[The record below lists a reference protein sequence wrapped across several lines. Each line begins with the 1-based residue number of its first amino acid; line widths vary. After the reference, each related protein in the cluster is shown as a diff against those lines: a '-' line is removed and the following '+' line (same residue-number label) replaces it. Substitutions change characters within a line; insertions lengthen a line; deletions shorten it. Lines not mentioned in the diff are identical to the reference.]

1 MSPPVHRS
9 LTASDSSRL
18 QSTEYDAIVIGSGF
32 GGAMTALE
40 LVRAG
45 WRVLMIER
53 GGWVARGPQNWER
66 DGAFIRTEHYASDAS
81 FRVVP
86 ASHVTTERLCTCVGG
101 PSVFYGGAAFRFRE
115 ADFEPDAEIVG
126 DSGAAW
132 PVGYDRLEPWYTMA
146 EQILRVSGD
155 TSDPT
160 EPPHSAPYP
169 AAPPPLNATSRRIA
183 DAARALGLRPFRL
196 PLAINTE
203 AQHGGTC
210 VACITCDAHA
220 CAVGAKGDLATRVI
234 PTLLAQGMELATET
248 IVTRLIAERGRIT
261 EVACVEKRSG
271 RQVRVRG
278 RTIVLAAGALAT
290 PHLLLASGLDAA
302 NPAGDLVG
310 RHLMRHCN
318 AMVYGIFAG
327 RPNPASEHHK
337 HIGIHDFYHGSDA
350 SDAPR
355 GTLGNIQQLMAP
367 PPGLLHHVLPDP
379 IARVAAPAVQLL
391 TGLLCI
397 AEDQPQRGNRVTID
411 DRERDRYGL
420 PGLVVEHRYSPR
432 DLAARRFLARQ
443 AKRILRRA
451 GAKVTFAWNVATFS
465 HALGTVRMGND
476 ERQAPLDPSCRY
488 RGIENLYITDA
499 SVLPTAAGVNP
510 SLTIA
515 ANALRVGHLLATST
529 TPRAAGAQAARPGQ
543 ATPAGREAGA

>member
-1 MSPPVHRS
+1 
-9 LTASDSSRL
+9 
-18 QSTEYDAIVIGSGF
+18 
-32 GGAMTALE
+32 MTALE
-40 LVRAG
+40 LVTAG

-53 GGWVARGPQNWER
+53 GGWVTRGPANWER
-66 DGAFIRTEHYASDAS
+66 DGAFIRTEHYASDAA

-86 ASHVTTERLCTCVGG
+86 ASRVTTERLCTCVGG

-115 ADFEPDAEIVG
+115 SDFTPDPEIVG

-132 PVGYDRLEPWYTMA
+132 PLDYSALEPWYTKA

-155 TSDPT
+155 DSDPT

-203 AQHGGTC
+203 AAHGGAC

-234 PTLLAQGMELATET
+234 PTLLAQGMTLATET
-248 IVTRLIAERGRIT
+248 VVTRLIAERGRIT
-261 EVACVEKRSG
+261 AVECVEKRG
-271 RQVRVRG
+271 LRKVRHEG
-278 RTIVLAAGALAT
+278 RTIILAAGALAT

-302 NPAGDLVG
+302 SPARDLVG

-318 AMVYGIFAG
+318 AMVYGVFAG
-327 RPNPASEHHK
+327 RPNPANAHHK
-337 HIGIHDFYHGSDA
+337 HIGIHDFYHGADA
-350 SDAPR
+350 PDAPR

-367 PPGLLHHVLPDP
+367 PPGLLHHVLPER
-379 IARVAAPAVQLL
+379 IARLAAPAVQLL

-397 AEDQPQRGNRVTID
+397 AEDQPQAGNRVMID
-411 DRERDRYGL
+411 ERQRDAYGL
-420 PGLVVEHRYSPR
+420 PALVVEHRYSPR
-432 DLAARRFLARQ
+432 DLAARRFLVRQ

-451 GAKVTFAWNVATFS
+451 GAKATIPWSVATFS
-465 HALGTVRMGND
+465 HAIGTVRMGED
-476 ERQAPLDPSCRY
+476 ARRAPLDASCRY
-488 RGIENLYITDA
+488 RGIENLYITDG

-515 ANALRVGHLLATST
+515 ANALRVGRALATGDSA
-529 TPRAAGAQAARPGQ
+529 PAAARRERVL
-543 ATPAGREAGA
+543 PAEREAGA

>member
-1 MSPPVHRS
+1 MI
-9 LTASDSSRL
+9 ASVSTPST
-18 QSTEYDAIVIGSGF
+18 STEYDAIIIGSGF

-40 LVRAG
+40 LVDAG

-66 DGAFIRTEHYASDAS
+66 DGAFIRTQHYASDAA

-86 ASHVTTERLCTCVGG
+86 ASRVTTERLCTCVGG

-115 ADFEPDAEIVG
+115 ADFTPDAEIVG

-132 PVGYDRLEPWYTMA
+132 PFRYDALEPWYTKA

-155 TSDPT
+155 DSDPT

-169 AAPPPLNATSRRIA
+169 APPPPLNATSRRIA

-203 AQHGGTC
+203 AAHGGAC
-210 VACITCDAHA
+210 VACVTCDAHA

-234 PTLLAQGMELATET
+234 PTLLDRGMALATDT
-248 IVTRLIAERGRIT
+248 VVTRLVAEHGRIT
-261 EVACVEKRSG
+261 AVECIEKQG
-271 RQVRVRG
+271 LRQVRHRA
-278 RTIVLAAGALAT
+278 RTIILAAGALAT
-290 PHLLLASGLDAA
+290 PHLLLASGLEAA
-302 NPAGDLVG
+302 NPASHLVG

-318 AMVYGIFAG
+318 AMVYGVFPG
-327 RPNPASEHHK
+327 RPNPANVHHK
-337 HIGIHDFYHGSDA
+337 HIGIHDFYHGVDS

-379 IARVAAPAVQLL
+379 IARLAAPAVQLL

-397 AEDQPQRGNRVTID
+397 AEDQPQAANRVMID
-411 DRERDRYGL
+411 AGQRDAYGL
-420 PGLVVEHRYSPR
+420 PGLVVEHRYSAR
-432 DLAARRFLARQ
+432 DLAARRFLVRQ
-443 AKRILRRA
+443 AQRILRRA
-451 GAKVTFAWNVATFS
+451 GAKATIPWSVATFS
-465 HALGTVRMGND
+465 HAIGTVRMGED
-476 ERQAPLDPSCRY
+476 ASRAPVDPSCRY
-488 RGIENLYITDA
+488 RGIENLYITDG

-515 ANALRVGHLLATST
+515 ANALRAGRLLAAGSEQPPAS
-529 TPRAAGAQAARPGQ
+529 PRGSRSLPVQRRAGA
-543 ATPAGREAGA
+543 